1 METETAPLLRAR
13 PTSRRRS
20 WLVGSIAL
28 SSSLLFLRGMRG
40 EQTRARGATVGSA
53 LAASGQASMDD
64 DGKAQTWE
72 IYKHAT
78 PVMNGQG
85 RGIFDFVTQYLCP
98 SMGPPTNLGCGGLKV
113 GCTVKC
119 ASCTTGSAQLHWV
132 DSRALDEHSGP
143 MGVEGWERYFEEQ
156 NGNLTHFNAFMHN
169 KNQLCARARARTL
182 RSRASAHVFLRAPPS
197 PPARSRSYVDD
208 LSTFQHALDEGGV
221 PYFRRTSFFADDA
234 DDGDATEAAHLGVQ
248 VAGRLVELV
257 GPFDSLA
264 DADGFVPWKEH
275 ECPTAHALRFRA
287 SEYSEWA
294 SAVELYD
301 DEVVAWGARDFGRE
315 TPLFAAAHATA
326 SDPEERA
333 ALFGALGNL
342 TDAAVSVLESSAAC
356 TVVSITWPGQIDGFE
371 MRYVDNRLAVH
382 GTLSPRDYDTYVDRV
397 HETYLAET
405 DTEFNWDH
413 WLDQHLGLR
422 YNAAEY
428 DVCAPMDD
436 TVRHRLRG
444 DAVGDGAT
452 GTPTVPLAK
461 RRSLEYIDTGELNC
475 ETPPRAPP
483 PPRRPSRARALLRSR
498 ALAVAVGRRVDVL
511 RDPPPAPLFAWR
523 AQTRRT
529 TTPRST
535 ACSRGSSTCSA
546 PRTRTRPTC
555 ARASPTTTTRPS
567 PASRATTSSASR
579 RARRTRPCCTARA
592 RTRRR
597 PRSAAAARTR
607 DTRSSTTTPP
617 RPRTPPRKWRPRWP
631 CCRPSRGTRHAPHR
645 AAIPGSAC
653 ATRVATRRAATRSA
667 TGRLTPSRAR
677 R

>member
-1 METETAPLLRAR
+1 M
-13 PTSRRRS
+13 
-20 WLVGSIAL
+20 
-28 SSSLLFLRGMRG
+28 
-40 EQTRARGATVGSA
+40 
-53 LAASGQASMDD
+53 
-64 DGKAQTWE
+64 
-72 IYKHAT
+72 
-78 PVMNGQG
+78 
-85 RGIFDFVTQYLCP
+85 
-98 SMGPPTNLGCGGLKV
+98 
-113 GCTVKC
+113 
-119 ASCTTGSAQLHWV
+119 
-132 DSRALDEHSGP
+132 
-143 MGVEGWERYFEEQ
+143 
-156 NGNLTHFNAFMHN
+156 
-169 KNQLCARARARTL
+169 
-182 RSRASAHVFLRAPPS
+182 FLRAPPS

-475 ETPPRAPP
+475 ASRAARAAAA
-483 PPRRPSRARALLRSR
+483 PRRALE
-498 ALAVAVGRRVDVL
+498 
-511 RDPPPAPLFAWR
+511 PPTV
-523 AQTRRT
+523 TRRAT
-529 TTPRST
+529 LSPHPL
-535 ACSRGSSTCSA
+535 A
-546 PRTRTRPTC
+546 
-555 ARASPTTTTRPS
+555 ARASKTRADTTHYYTAFHGVLTWEFNVQCAEDAHAPDVCACVADNNDETFAGLSRDNEQCFERGAANATVLHRAGANQTTAALGGGGPDEGHAIEHDDAA
-567 PASRATTSSASR
+567 PASDAAAEMAPQMAVLPPI
-579 RARRTRPCCTARA
+579 ARD
-592 RTRRR
+592 
-597 PRSAAAARTR
+597 AART
-607 DTRSSTTTPP
+607 
-617 RPRTPPRKWRPRWP
+617 
-631 CCRPSRGTRHAPHR
+631 APGGYPWERLCHE
-645 AAIPGSAC
+645 SC
-653 ATRVATRRAATRSA
+653 NATGCHEECDRSA
-667 TGRLTPSRAR
+667 DAKPGASLNRSMNFSR
-677 R
+677 

>member
-511 RDPPPAPLFAWR
+511 RDPPPRP
-523 AQTRRT
+523 
-529 TTPRST
+529 S
-535 ACSRGSSTCSA
+535 SRGA
-546 PRTRTRPTC
+546 HRHDALLHRVPR
-555 ARASPTTTTRPS
+555 RAHVGVQ
-567 PASRATTSSASR
+567 RAVRRGRA
-579 RARRTRPCCTARA
+579 RARRVRVRRRQQRRDLRRPLARQRAVLRGERGERDRAAPRGREPDDGRA
-592 RTRRR
+592 RRRR
-597 PRSAAAARTR
+597 PG
-607 DTRSSTTTPP
+607 
-617 RPRTPPRKWRPRWP
+617 
-631 CCRPSRGTRHAPHR
+631 RGTRDRARRRRPGLGRRRGNGAPDGR
-645 AAIPGSAC
+645 AAAHREGRD
-653 ATRVATRRAATRSA
+653 THR
-667 TGRLTPSRAR
+667 TGRLSLGAPVPRELQR
-677 R
+677 DGLPRGVRPVG